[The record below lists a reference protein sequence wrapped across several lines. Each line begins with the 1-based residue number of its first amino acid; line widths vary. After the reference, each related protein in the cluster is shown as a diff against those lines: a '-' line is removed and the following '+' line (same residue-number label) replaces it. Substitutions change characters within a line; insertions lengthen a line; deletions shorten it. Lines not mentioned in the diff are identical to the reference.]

1 MTGVRLLKI
10 LQTLNKPFYTIA
22 DLEKITGLGR
32 NSLYVALKRWVD
44 GGVLERV
51 SQGIYFPMGENLSSE
66 KIAAQLYLPNYL
78 SFESALARHGILNMI
93 PYTLT
98 FATTR
103 KTRKFIL
110 RRQGVEFRKVSSGLF
125 FGFEMKDGIHIAVPE
140 KAFLDQMYFVCRG
153 NSSLDLDEMNL
164 RNLSAK
170 LIKNYSERFPEYVQ
184 RRVEAILKS
193 LTRKTKRGQA

>member
-10 LQTLNKPFYTIA
+10 LKTLNKPFYTIA
-22 DLEKITGLGR
+22 DLEKITGLER

-51 SQGIYFPMGENLSSE
+51 SQGIYLPMGENLSSE

-103 KTRKFIL
+103 KTKKFIL
-110 RRQGVEFRKVSSGLF
+110 RRQGVEFRQVSSGLF

-193 LTRKTKRGQA
+193 LTRGSLV

>member
-10 LQTLNKPFYTIA
+10 LKTLNKPFYTIA

-44 GGVLERV
+44 SGVLERV
-51 SQGIYFPMGENLSSE
+51 SQGIYLPMGENLSSE

-103 KTRKFIL
+103 KTKKFIL
-110 RRQGVEFRKVSSGLF
+110 RRQGVEFRQVSSGLF

-140 KAFLDQMYFVCRG
+140 KAFLDQMYFACRG
-153 NSSLDLDEMNL
+153 KSSLDLDEMNL
-164 RNLSAK
+164 QNLSAK

-193 LTRKTKRGQA
+193 LTRGSLV